1 MINDYFKIFFGSY
14 GDSAILLK
22 KDDFTIVDF
31 NSNRKGFSKYKNK
44 TNQRGYYVN

>member
-14 GDSAILLK
+14 GDSVILLK

-31 NSNRKGFSKYKNK
+31 NNNAKEMYNISFDKEGR
-44 TNQRGYYVN
+44 YYR